1 MENLD
6 SHGYI
11 TLPMCRSA
19 TVHFPLKDGQLNTLH
34 LVECVSAHQKDDGP
48 ELVLGAW
55 KFPRSLEWNTPDF

>member
-48 ELVLGAW
+48 ELVLGA
-55 KFPRSLEWNTPDF
+55 